1 MEQAL
6 VGTPVADVNNPIEV
20 VRVVRSF
27 DPCLACAIHIMTPDK
42 KVLHQFQI
50 N

>member
-6 VGTPVADVNNPIEV
+6 IGTPVADPNNPIEV
-20 VRVVRSF
+20 VRVIRSF

-42 KVLHQFQI
+42 QTISQFQVG
-50 N
+50 